1 MTQNYDRAR
10 GWPKRKRGSEV
21 VGNSYTKMPSFSK
34 LLAAA
39 ALVASATADFHLS
52 RTFETVNNINGSVS

>member
-1 MTQNYDRAR
+1 M
-10 GWPKRKRGSEV
+10 

>member
-1 MTQNYDRAR
+1 MKWWEIR
-10 GWPKRKRGSEV
+10 
-21 VGNSYTKMPSFSK
+21 TKMPSFSK

-52 RTFETVNNINGSVS
+52 RTFETVNNINGSVSSMRSLIRADADPH